1 MVPKPYFL
9 PYFSITHLLESFDHF
24 SVAHKTKYIVVFIPI
39 KNMNINKNMSKV
51 LQHVQYMNVNMN
63 MNMNMNINMDMDMD
77 MDLDNGQE
85 HGHGYGHRQDMDMD
99 MDKNMGMDMD
109 MNNDKSNISVAPL
122 SWRYVKFPYSKNHGI
137 PRHLVALR
145 DKKFRIVPRNLGI

>member
-1 MVPKPYFL
+1 MGFFP
-9 PYFSITHLLESFDHF
+9 
-24 SVAHKTKYIVVFIPI
+24 
-39 KNMNINKNMSKV
+39 
-51 LQHVQYMNVNMN
+51 HVQYMNVNMN
-63 MNMNMNINMDMDMD
+63 MNMNMKMNINMDMDV
-77 MDLDNGQE
+77 DLDNRQE
-85 HGHGYGHRQDMDMD
+85 HRHGHGHRQD